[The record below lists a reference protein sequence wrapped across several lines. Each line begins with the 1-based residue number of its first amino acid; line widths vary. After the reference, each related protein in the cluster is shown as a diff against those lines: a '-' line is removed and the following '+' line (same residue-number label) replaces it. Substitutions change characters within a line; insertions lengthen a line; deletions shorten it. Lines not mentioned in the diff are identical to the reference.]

1 MIELNKFCCVKGQ
14 KHLPITP
21 NCCGVRL
28 GASMITEPAGGTPPS
43 DPEANDNLSLKAIEE
58 PARRGLRE
66 ACPEL
71 PDTDTTSVKC

>member
-1 MIELNKFCCVKGQ
+1 MCENYCE
-14 KHLPITP
+14 HLPITP

-28 GASMITEPAGGTPPS
+28 GASMITEPAGWTPPI
-43 DPEANDNLSLKAIEE
+43 DPEANDNLSLKATEE

-66 ACPEL
+66 ARPEL

>member
-1 MIELNKFCCVKGQ
+1 
-14 KHLPITP
+14 
-21 NCCGVRL
+21 
-28 GASMITEPAGGTPPS
+28 MITEPAGGTPPS